1 MPDGDLSRSPPS
13 QIGLAF
19 HGNSSNDLRVF
30 ASAENQDRGRFRRPS
45 AALQAQQPWA
55 IPLRPDWF
63 GASGMFKI
71 FRLFFGADGTR
82 PVLVLLALLLA
93 AVCEAVGI
101 SAILPAI
108 SIVSDGEGNA
118 GQSPVSQ
125 GVAQALAAVGL
136 APTLESILLL
146 IAVALVLKALISFLT
161 LTYAGITAAKVAVT
175 LRQRLIDALFR
186 ANWRF
191 YSSQAS
197 GKFATAI
204 SGESNRAGE
213 AYLLSAQYTAM
224 AIQSLIYVLVTILI
238 DWRLALLGVVIG
250 GLMAYALQFFVTMSR
265 RAGRK
270 QSDATK
276 DLTVKTVEL
285 LANIKPLKTM
295 QRYQSFQATIGQAMR
310 RLQRSLARREIAR
323 QILLQTGDVIT
334 ALALIAVIYV
344 AFRNFQVSLGTL
356 VVSGLLFMKVVQN
369 ITKLQKLEQQFANAE
384 GAHERVMQLIN
395 LTEAN
400 HEPAHGTTPPDTTAD
415 FRFENVSFAYDAE
428 PVLREVN
435 LTIGARQITVL
446 KGLSGSGKTTLI
458 DLLVGL
464 HRPNAGKVLL
474 GGTSLEDVDIVAL
487 RKRIG
492 YVSQDLSLLHAT
504 IRENICLGDATLG
517 GAEVG
522 EAIRLAGLESFIAGL
537 PEGLDT
543 SVGEMGTRLSGGQRQ
558 RIALARAL
566 VTHPDI
572 LILDEVTSALDPAT
586 EAGIVSNILSLS
598 KSFTI
603 IVITHRE
610 AWVDVAERL
619 YEVHGGRVTEVGRAT
634 A

>member
-1 MPDGDLSRSPPS
+1 MRW
-13 QIGLAF
+13 
-19 HGNSSNDLRVF
+19 NW
-30 ASAENQDRGRFRRPS
+30 FR
-45 AALQAQQPWA
+45 AA
-55 IPLRPDWF
+55 
-63 GASGMFKI
+63 GMVNIFK
-71 FRLFFGADGTR
+71 LFFNAAGTR
-82 PVLVLLALLLA
+82 PWFVLLALLLA
-93 AVCEAVGI
+93 SLCEAVGI
-101 SAILPAI
+101 SALLPAI
-108 SIVSDGEGNA
+108 SIVSEGQGNA
-118 GQSPVSQ
+118 SQSAI
-125 GVAQALAAVGL
+125 GRTLEHALASIGLPASLETILAV
-136 APTLESILLL
+136 
-146 IAVALVLKALISFLT
+146 IAVALILKAVISFLS
-161 LTYAGITAAKVAVT
+161 LTYAGIAAAQVSVN
-175 LRQRLIDALFR
+175 LRQRIIDALFQ

-191 YSSQAS
+191 YASQEG

-213 AYLLSAQYTAM
+213 AYLLSAQYTAL
-224 AIQSLIYVLVTILI
+224 AIQSLIYVAVTLLI
-238 DWRLALLGVVIG
+238 DWRLALLGVAIG
-250 GLMAYALQFFVTMSR
+250 GITAYALQFFVTMSR
-265 RAGRK
+265 KAGRK

-295 QRYQSFQATIGQAMR
+295 QRYQSFQSAIGQAMR

-344 AFRNFQVSLGTL
+344 AFAYFKVSLGTL
-356 VVSGLLFMKVVQN
+356 VVSSLLFMKVVQN
-369 ITKLQKLEQQFANAE
+369 FTKLQKLEQQFANAE
-384 GAHERVMQLIN
+384 GAHERVTQLIN

-400 HEPAHGTTPPDTTAD
+400 REPAHGTVPPDTTAD
-415 FRFENVSFAYDAE
+415 FRFENVSFAYEEE
-428 PVLREVN
+428 PVLREVS
-435 LTIGARQITVL
+435 LTIGARKITVI

-464 HRPNAGKVLL
+464 HRPQSGRVTL
-474 GGTSLEDVDIVAL
+474 GGKPLAELDITAL

-492 YVSQDLSLLHAT
+492 YVSQDLTLLHAT
-504 IRENICLGDATLG
+504 IRENICLGDSSLG
-517 GAEVG
+517 EDQVS
-522 EAIRLAGLESFIAGL
+522 EAIRLAGLDGFIASL
-537 PEGLDT
+537 PAGLDT
-543 SVGEMGTRLSGGQRQ
+543 SVGEMGARLSGGQRQ

-610 AWVDVAERL
+610 AWVGVAERL
-619 YEVHGGRVTEVGRAT
+619 YEVHGGRVTEVERA
-634 A
+634 AA

>member
-1 MPDGDLSRSPPS
+1 M
-13 QIGLAF
+13 I
-19 HGNSSNDLRVF
+19 
-30 ASAENQDRGRFRRPS
+30 
-45 AALQAQQPWA
+45 
-55 IPLRPDWF
+55 
-63 GASGMFKI
+63 KI
-71 FRLFFGADGTR
+71 FRVFFGAAGTQ
-82 PVLVLLALLLA
+82 PWLVLLALLLA
-93 AVCEAVGI
+93 AICEAVGI

-108 SIVSDGEGNA
+108 SIVSEGHGSA
-118 GQSPVSQ
+118 GQSAISRVVEQ
-125 GVAQALAAVGL
+125 VLAAFGL
-136 APTLESILLL
+136 ATTLESVL
-146 IAVALVLKALISFLT
+146 IFISAALVLKALISFLT
-161 LTYAGITAAKVAVT
+161 HTYAGIAAAQVSIT

-191 YSSQAS
+191 YASQQ
-197 GKFATAI
+197 GGRFATAI

-224 AIQSLIYVLVTILI
+224 AIQSLIYIAVTILI
-238 DWRLALLGVVIG
+238 DWRLAVMGVVV
-250 GLMAYALQFFVTMSR
+250 GLVMAYALQVFVTMSR
-265 RAGRK
+265 KAGRK
-270 QSDATK
+270 QTDATK

-295 QRYQSFQATIGQAMR
+295 QRYQSFQSAIAQAMR

-334 ALALIAVIYV
+334 ALALISVIYI
-344 AFRNFQVSLGTL
+344 AFTYFKVSFGTL

-384 GAHERVMQLIN
+384 GAHERVTQLIA
-395 LTEAN
+395 LTDAN
-400 HEPAHGTTPPDTTAD
+400 REPAYGTIPPDTSAD
-415 FRFENVSFAYDAE
+415 FRFENVSFAYESE
-428 PVLREVN
+428 PVLRNVS
-435 LTIGARQITVL
+435 LTVSARQITVL

-464 HRPNAGKVLL
+464 HRPQAGKIFL
-474 GGTSLEDVDIVAL
+474 GGTPLEEVDIAAL

-504 IRENICLGDATLG
+504 VRENICLGDASLG
-517 GAEVG
+517 ESEVAEAV
-522 EAIRLAGLESFIAGL
+522 RLAGLEAFIASL
-537 PEGLDT
+537 PRGLDT

-586 EAGIVSNILSLS
+586 EAGIVSNIKGLS

-603 IVITHRE
+603 IVITHRD
-610 AWVDVAERL
+610 AWVDVADHL
-619 YEVHGGRVTEVGRAT
+619 YEVKAGSVTEMFHA
-634 A
+634 AD